1 MVKQNTLPIQQ
12 GTLIA
17 LQKDKIIIKIL
28 HKCRFS
34 FLKIVLLLF
43 YQTHMRDTYNHNK
56 CLIK

>member
-28 HKCRFS
+28 HNVDS
-34 FLKIVLLLF
+34 LS
-43 YQTHMRDTYNHNK
+43 
-56 CLIK
+56 